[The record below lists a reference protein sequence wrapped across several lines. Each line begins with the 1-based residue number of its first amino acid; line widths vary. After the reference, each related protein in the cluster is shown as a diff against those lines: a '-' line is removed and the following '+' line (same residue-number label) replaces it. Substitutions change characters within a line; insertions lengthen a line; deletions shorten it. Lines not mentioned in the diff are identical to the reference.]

1 MDRLRVVEKVVSN
14 PGAAAKEFWDW
25 VGREQYLELYRRLH
39 RYERQQSR
47 IHEFVSNDEFALIV
61 LDACRCDVFER
72 LCQRYLSG
80 RLENVWASGRWTAQY
95 AERTWTEKYD
105 LTYINSMPV
114 NSDFYFDL
122 RGKSHRPGAHIDN
135 FVHVWE
141 HGWDSA
147 LGTVPADVV
156 TDTGL
161 NYANQMESTRL
172 VVHYAQPHVPYV
184 GTTRILPWESPPS
197 GESSENAGMRQLFA
211 EGINRPTQRIY
222 HRIRNGEISDEE
234 LYRAYVDNLE
244 YVLEEVV
251 RLVRR
256 LDCPVVITGDHGEHL
271 GEDGRYLHEADST
284 LIRQVPWFVV
294 SKSEIGQ
301 REIEPEFQEM
311 NAVSASQDQTTAE
324 IKDRLASLGYVE

>member
-1 MDRLRVVEKVVSN
+1 MDRLRVARKVIAD
-14 PGAAAKEFWDW
+14 PGATARKFWDR
-25 VGREQYLELYRRLH
+25 VGRERYLELYRRSH
-39 RYERQQSR
+39 RLKRQR
-47 IHEFVSNDEFALIV
+47 RHIHEFVSNDEFALVV
-61 LDACRCDVFER
+61 LDACRYDVFER
-72 LCQRYLSG
+72 LCPRYLSG

-95 AERTWTEKYD
+95 AERTWTGRYD

-122 RGKSHRPGAHIDN
+122 KGRSHRPRTHIDD

-161 NYANQMESTRL
+161 NYANRMDSTRL
-172 VVHYAQPHVPYV
+172 VVHYAQPHAPYI
-184 GTTRILPWESPPS
+184 GTTKILPWS
-197 GESSENAGMRQLFA
+197 GPRSEDAGMRHLLY
-211 EGINRPTQRIY
+211 EDIDRPNQRIY
-222 HRIRNGEISDEE
+222 RRIRSGDISDEE
-234 LYRAYVDNLE
+234 LYRAYVHNLE

-271 GEDGRYLHEADST
+271 GEKDRYLHEADST

-294 SKSEIGQ
+294 SESEIGR
-301 REIEPEFQEM
+301 REIESELCGTNM
-311 NAVSASQDQTTAE
+311 VSSAGDRTTAE